1 MMKKV
6 VVGVIALAIC
16 VGIALLLYE
25 NMRSSAMRLA
35 ETSRDLCY
43 AQQGYDLVNSPSIP
57 DTVVNSCGQGFRDYS
72 AGETMRYVKAGAAGL
87 AGGGLFLVLAWFLM
101 FRRREPAA
109 GPPSQEA

>member
-1 MMKKV
+1 MVKKL
-6 VVGVIALAIC
+6 VVGLIALALC

-35 ETSRDLCY
+35 ETGRDLCY

-57 DTVVNSCGQGFRDYS
+57 DTVVSTCGQSFRDYS

-87 AGGGLFLVLAWFLM
+87 VGGGLFLVLAWFLM
-101 FRRREPAA
+101 FRRREPVGSA
-109 GPPSQEA
+109 PPEA